1 MIIQRVQRGKVGRE
15 VDITEQELDGFLA
28 TEGAVKELSPELF
41 VRQILVSD
49 QNKANSLLMDIDNG
63 ADFANLAK
71 ESSTSSNASSG
82 GEMGWRNLAD
92 LPSLFADALKNKKKG
107 YISPPLK
114 GGSGYFILKLEDK
127 RGDLVRFEEQWN
139 VRHILMMTTK
149 LRDATFTKKELEEV
163 RARVVGGEDFS
174 LLAKEYSEDPGSAS
188 RGGDLDWLSLGKT
201 APAFE
206 KMMLESPV
214 NEISPVFESEF
225 GFHFLQVLETRTEDL
240 TEEVVFALGKAL
252 GTELINRK
260 QDDFIIAR
268 DGRVSSPQLFKCLS
282 EGVLSTGS
290 NVLDIGIVP
299 SPVFYH
305 STFSLNSSSGAIIT
319 GSHNPADYN
328 GFKIIFNNN
337 STSSEEI
344 QLIKKRIVEQDFLKG
359 TGNIKSLDAVET
371 YVEEVINNIKLTRP
385 LNISI
390 DCGNGA
396 AGVVAE
402 RIYKSLGCQVQG
414 LFCDLDGEFPNH
426 HPDPSKPENVEDL
439 IKSVAKNNSDI
450 GL

>member
-1 MIIQRVQRGKVGRE
+1 MIMKKNIYIALSILLTLPVSAKIEVLDRVAIIVEEGVVLESQVNKMLENIKTRYQEQGAPMPPQEVLLEQVQERLIIEELQLQMGRQAGIRVGDGELNQAFENIAQSNGLSLESFIETLEAEGESYEELRSQVRKEMIIQRVQRGKVGRE

-49 QNKANSLLMDIDNG
+49 QNKANSLLMDIENG

-71 ESSTSSNASSG
+71 ENSTSSNASSG

-149 LRDATFTKKELEEV
+149 LRDETFTKKELEEV

-206 KMMLESPV
+206 KMMIESPV

-240 TEEVVFALGKAL
+240 TEEVIKDRAYGILFARKFDE
-252 GTELINRK
+252 ELENSLRTTRAEA
-260 QDDFIIAR
+260 FIE
-268 DGRVSSPQLFKCLS
+268 FK
-282 EGVLSTGS
+282 E
-290 NVLDIGIVP
+290 LD
-299 SPVFYH
+299 
-305 STFSLNSSSGAIIT
+305 
-319 GSHNPADYN
+319 
-328 GFKIIFNNN
+328 
-337 STSSEEI
+337 
-344 QLIKKRIVEQDFLKG
+344 
-359 TGNIKSLDAVET
+359 
-371 YVEEVINNIKLTRP
+371 
-385 LNISI
+385 
-390 DCGNGA
+390 
-396 AGVVAE
+396 
-402 RIYKSLGCQVQG
+402 
-414 LFCDLDGEFPNH
+414 
-426 HPDPSKPENVEDL
+426 
-439 IKSVAKNNSDI
+439 
-450 GL
+450 

>member
-1 MIIQRVQRGKVGRE
+1 MRKNIYIALSILLALPLSAKIEILDRVAIIVGEGVVLESQVNNMLENIKKRYQEQGAPMPPQEMMLEQVQERLIIEELQLQMGRQAGIRVGDGELNQAFENIAQSNGLSLESFIETLEAEGESYEELRSQVRKEMIIQRVQRGRVGRE

-49 QNKANSLLMDIDNG
+49 QNKADSLLMDINNG
-63 ADFANLAK
+63 EDFANLAK
-71 ESSTSSNASSG
+71 ENSTSSNASSG

-114 GGSGYFILKLEDK
+114 GGSGYYILKLEDK
-127 RGDLVRFEEQWN
+127 RGDLVRFEDQWN

-149 LRDATFTKKELEEV
+149 LRDETFTKKELEEV
-163 RARVVGGEDFS
+163 RARVLDGEDFS

-240 TEEVVFALGKAL
+240 T
-252 GTELINRK
+252 
-260 QDDFIIAR
+260 Q
-268 DGRVSSPQLFKCLS
+268 
-282 EGVLSTGS
+282 
-290 NVLDIGIVP
+290 
-299 SPVFYH
+299 
-305 STFSLNSSSGAIIT
+305 
-319 GSHNPADYN
+319 
-328 GFKIIFNNN
+328 
-337 STSSEEI
+337 
-344 QLIKKRIVEQDFLKG
+344 
-359 TGNIKSLDAVET
+359 
-371 YVEEVINNIKLTRP
+371 EVIKDRAYGILFARKFDEELENSLRTTR
-385 LNISI
+385 
-390 DCGNGA
+390 
-396 AGVVAE
+396 AE
-402 RIYKSLGCQVQG
+402 AFVEFKE
-414 LFCDLDGEFPNH
+414 LD
-426 HPDPSKPENVEDL
+426 
-439 IKSVAKNNSDI
+439 
-450 GL
+450 

>member
-1 MIIQRVQRGKVGRE
+1 MKKNIYIFLSILLALPLSAKIEILDRVAIIVGEGVVLESQVNKMLENIKKRYQEQGAPMPPQEVMLEQVQERLIIEELQLQMGRQAGIRVGDGELNQAFENIAQSNGLSLESFIETLEAEGESYEELRSQVRKEMIIQRVQRGKVGRE
-15 VDITEQELDGFLA
+15 VNITEQELDGFLA
-28 TEGAVKELSPELF
+28 TEGAVQELSPELF

-71 ESSTSSNASSG
+71 ENSTSSNASSG

-127 RGDLVRFEEQWN
+127 RGDLVRFEDQWN

-149 LRDATFTKKELEEV
+149 LRDETFTKKELEEV

-206 KMMLESPV
+206 KMMIESPV

-240 TEEVVFALGKAL
+240 TEEVIKDRAYGILFARKFDE
-252 GTELINRK
+252 ELENSLRTTRAEA
-260 QDDFIIAR
+260 FIE
-268 DGRVSSPQLFKCLS
+268 FK
-282 EGVLSTGS
+282 E
-290 NVLDIGIVP
+290 LD
-299 SPVFYH
+299 
-305 STFSLNSSSGAIIT
+305 
-319 GSHNPADYN
+319 
-328 GFKIIFNNN
+328 
-337 STSSEEI
+337 
-344 QLIKKRIVEQDFLKG
+344 
-359 TGNIKSLDAVET
+359 
-371 YVEEVINNIKLTRP
+371 
-385 LNISI
+385 
-390 DCGNGA
+390 
-396 AGVVAE
+396 
-402 RIYKSLGCQVQG
+402 
-414 LFCDLDGEFPNH
+414 
-426 HPDPSKPENVEDL
+426 
-439 IKSVAKNNSDI
+439 
-450 GL
+450 

>member
-1 MIIQRVQRGKVGRE
+1 MKKYIYIALSILLTLPVSAKIEVLDRVAIIVGEGVVLESQVNNMLENIKTRYQEQGAPMPPQEVMLEQVQERLIIEELQLQMGRQAGIRVGDGELNQAFENIAQSNGLSLESFIETLEAEGESYEELRSQVRKEMIIQRVQRGKVGRE

-49 QNKANSLLMDIDNG
+49 QNKANSLLMDIENG

-71 ESSTSSNASSG
+71 ENSTSSNASSG

-163 RARVVGGEDFS
+163 RARVLGGEDFS

-240 TEEVVFALGKAL
+240 TEEVIKDRAYGILFARKFDE
-252 GTELINRK
+252 ELENSLRTTRAEA
-260 QDDFIIAR
+260 FIE
-268 DGRVSSPQLFKCLS
+268 FK
-282 EGVLSTGS
+282 E
-290 NVLDIGIVP
+290 LD
-299 SPVFYH
+299 
-305 STFSLNSSSGAIIT
+305 
-319 GSHNPADYN
+319 
-328 GFKIIFNNN
+328 
-337 STSSEEI
+337 
-344 QLIKKRIVEQDFLKG
+344 
-359 TGNIKSLDAVET
+359 
-371 YVEEVINNIKLTRP
+371 
-385 LNISI
+385 
-390 DCGNGA
+390 
-396 AGVVAE
+396 
-402 RIYKSLGCQVQG
+402 
-414 LFCDLDGEFPNH
+414 
-426 HPDPSKPENVEDL
+426 
-439 IKSVAKNNSDI
+439 
-450 GL
+450 

>member
-1 MIIQRVQRGKVGRE
+1 MIMKKNIYIALTILLTLPVSAKIEVLDRVAIIVGEGVVLESQVNNMLENIKTRYQEQGAPMPPQEVMLEQVQERLIIEELQLQMGRQAGIRVGDGELNQAFENIAQSNGLSLESFIETLEAEGESYEELRSQVRKEMIIQRVQRGKVGRE

-49 QNKANSLLMDIDNG
+49 QNKANSLLMDIENG
-63 ADFANLAK
+63 ADFVDLAK
-71 ESSTSSNASSG
+71 ENSTSSNASSG

-149 LRDATFTKKELEEV
+149 LRDETFTKKELEEV
-163 RARVVGGEDFS
+163 RARVVNGEDFS

-188 RGGDLDWLSLGKT
+188 RGGELDWLSLGKT

-240 TEEVVFALGKAL
+240 TEEVIKDRAYGILFARKFDE
-252 GTELINRK
+252 ELENSLRTTRAEA
-260 QDDFIIAR
+260 FIE
-268 DGRVSSPQLFKCLS
+268 FK
-282 EGVLSTGS
+282 E
-290 NVLDIGIVP
+290 LD
-299 SPVFYH
+299 
-305 STFSLNSSSGAIIT
+305 
-319 GSHNPADYN
+319 
-328 GFKIIFNNN
+328 
-337 STSSEEI
+337 
-344 QLIKKRIVEQDFLKG
+344 
-359 TGNIKSLDAVET
+359 
-371 YVEEVINNIKLTRP
+371 
-385 LNISI
+385 
-390 DCGNGA
+390 
-396 AGVVAE
+396 
-402 RIYKSLGCQVQG
+402 
-414 LFCDLDGEFPNH
+414 
-426 HPDPSKPENVEDL
+426 
-439 IKSVAKNNSDI
+439 
-450 GL
+450 